1 MQHLTCWIGLDD
13 ATIDNGCL
21 RYIPG
26 SHLWDL
32 LPITGLAGDMD
43 AIEEVLSS
51 EQWQQMQAPVLIEL
65 KAGECAFHHPLL
77 VHGSTENRSSQ
88 PRRATVLNVVKD
100 GVCSF
105 AHEPL
110 LHGIPAIPVGQP
122 LEGQFFP
129 QLAK

>member
-1 MQHLTCWIGLDD
+1 
-13 ATIDNGCL
+13 
-21 RYIPG
+21 
-26 SHLWDL
+26 
-32 LPITGLAGDMD
+32 
-43 AIEEVLSS
+43 
-51 EQWQQMQAPVLIEL
+51 VLIEL